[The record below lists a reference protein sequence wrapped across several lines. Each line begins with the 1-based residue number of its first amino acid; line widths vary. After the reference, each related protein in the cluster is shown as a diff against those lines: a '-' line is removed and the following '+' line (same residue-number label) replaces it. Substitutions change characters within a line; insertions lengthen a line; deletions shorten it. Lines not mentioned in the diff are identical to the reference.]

1 MSRNENRND
10 NGDAVRQTEDFIVP
24 DRAST
29 MLVCIHGGREA
40 GIYGDIC
47 SCYLKDAVKFEGAG
61 DLVLKLDRICSWLGA
76 PCSKAGPRFLNR
88 DMEKQYQTMAAAPL
102 EIIRDKQMGGLDQIP
117 FHQALQARE
126 VLAVYIKFRENSS
139 IQGSIRGR
147 LTGGKIVSFRSGLEL
162 MRMLCMIQT

>member
-1 MSRNENRND
+1 
-10 NGDAVRQTEDFIVP
+10 
-24 DRAST
+24 
-29 MLVCIHGGREA
+29 
-40 GIYGDIC
+40 
-47 SCYLKDAVKFEGAG
+47 
-61 DLVLKLDRICSWLGA
+61 
-76 PCSKAGPRFLNR
+76 
-88 DMEKQYQTMAAAPL
+88 MAAAPL

-139 IQGSIRGR
+139 IQGGIRGR